1 MSSDRIDNIETSLGI
16 LKSEIVILK
25 RSMDYVKN
33 DIKQINEII
42 ATHVAKQSSESCLDV
57 VKMEIKDDII
67 SSLNQRIPTIER
79 NISSYVTSIC
89 NKFEH
94 KMLDYTI
101 PDSVKTEL
109 DSVKTEIDTVKEQQK
124 EQQMLQ
130 NKSKKL
136 NKCSV
141 LSIAI
146 TMILCLI
153 WACSITYL
161 VFGMRNSFKQ
171 L

>member
-1 MSSDRIDNIETSLGI
+1 MTTDRVDNIEISLGV

-57 VKMEIKDDII
+57 VKLEIKDDII
-67 SSLNQRIPTIER
+67 SSLNQRIPAIEH
-79 NISSYVTSIC
+79 NISTYVNTLC

-94 KMLDYTI
+94 KMLDSTI
-101 PDSVKTEL
+101 PNSIKTEL
-109 DSVKTEIDTVKEQQK
+109 DIVQK
-124 EQQMLQ
+124 QQ
-130 NKSKKL
+130 NKPKNI

-141 LSIAI
+141 FSII
-146 TMILCLI
+146 VIMLLTLI

-161 VFGMRNSFKQ
+161 VLGMRKSFKQ